1 LAPGVRL
8 HHDQARGR
16 WVLLAP
22 ERMLVLEDTALD
34 VLRLVDGS
42 RDVAA
47 IVAAL
52 AVQFAAPEADIEADV
67 REMLADLGTRG
78 MVVL

>member
-1 LAPGVRL
+1 
-8 HHDQARGR
+8 
-16 WVLLAP
+16 VLLAP